1 LDLPSPAWPVAAGGT
16 GSAALLGL
24 SGPHRGRRLG
34 SARSAGLPATRLPA
48 RRPGLRG
55 RCLGRERFGRRDHRY
70 RRLQRAGSGA
80 DLRAAR
86 QHQHAERRR
95 FGGNRAGDQYLRHR
109 GLGRRL
115 RRRVRWRPADSRAR
129 RVRAH
134 TGGPERER
142 RGFPLER
149 TVEPEQT
156 FYVVVHAEQPADGQ
170 FTPAKGDPAV
180 TENGDPVSSSF
191 QAPASGELPD
201 TGGPALPAL
210 AAGAFAAGA
219 LLLLAG
225 GLVRVRWQ
233 S

>member
-1 LDLPSPAWPVAAGGT
+1 MSPQ
-16 GSAALLGL
+16 
-24 SGPHRGRRLG
+24 
-34 SARSAGLPATRLPA
+34 PA
-48 RRPGLRG
+48 
-55 RCLGRERFGRRDHRY
+55 
-70 RRLQRAGSGA
+70 
-80 DLRAAR
+80 
-86 QHQHAERRR
+86 
-95 FGGNRAGDQYLRHR
+95 
-109 GLGRRL
+109 
-115 RRRVRWRPADSRAR
+115 
-129 RVRAH
+129 
-134 TGGPERER
+134 
-142 RGFPLER
+142 
-149 TVEPEQT
+149 VEPEQT

-210 AAGAFAAGA
+210 AAGAFAVGA